1 MYAIVFN
8 TTATTATTTTTT
20 TTTTLQLRM
29 MMVVVVVVVVVLAP
43 ADSIK
48 QHVPLNDRFEGL
60 TILLGIESSG

>member
-1 MYAIVFN
+1 VV
-8 TTATTATTTTTT
+8 
-20 TTTTLQLRM
+20 
-29 MMVVVVVVVVVLAP
+29 VVVVVVVVVLAP